1 MLKKIIDR
9 PILATVIS
17 LIVVLL
23 GIIGITKLPITRFP
37 EIAPPSVAVSAGYS
51 GADAE
56 TVAKAVLL
64 PLEES
69 INGVEDM
76 TYIRSSA
83 SSGSGTINV
92 YFKQGIDPN
101 QAATNVQTR
110 VSKALTDLPAEVVS
124 DGVTVTPRQ
133 TGTIMTFRLF
143 SDDPVFD
150 ETFLQAYSNNQIIR
164 ELLRIDGVA
173 QISRIG
179 ARNYAVRIW
188 LDPDKMRAYGLVPDD
203 IKSAVKD
210 QNFEIAPGKFGESSE
225 ETFETVIKYGG
236 QFTSQDEFRN
246 IIVKTTDDGA
256 ILYLRDVARVSL
268 EATNT
273 FSEEKVDGRPGVT
286 MNLTQ
291 NSGANAREIDIAIR
305 EKLEELSGSFP
316 KGIKYDISYSVRD
329 QIDESINQVIFTII
343 EAFLLVFLIVYIF
356 LQSPRATIIPAIAIP
371 VSLIGAFFFIYL
383 LGFSINVLTLFALVL
398 SIGIV
403 VDDAIVVV
411 EAVQEKIDSTDLSI
425 REATVQTLGEISPAI
440 ISITLVMA
448 SVFLP
453 IGFMEGPVG
462 IFYRQFAYTL
472 IAAILISALNA
483 LTLSPALC
491 ALFLKR
497 KEKTNPAALPLPEEK
512 PKTLK
517 AKAARQKDRFFNGFN
532 NRFHSMTMRYIVSV
546 FQLIKRRRLAMI
558 GLVVI
563 TVIGFVMMQ
572 MTPTSFIPDEDDGF
586 ITYSLELPA
595 GSSLSRTTETLDKA
609 LDILSKREEIQS
621 SSSSA
626 GYNIVDNSRS
636 TSYAMGY
643 ITMNP
648 HKKRKGI
655 RDVNDFADTIRKDL
669 SEIKDAKV
677 SVFRRPTIVGFGER
691 SGLSMVLEDKL
702 GGSFQ
707 SFGEVTNDFLVK
719 LNNREEILQATT
731 TFKPDYPQYEIVVD
745 KEKAKVMGVNI
756 KDMLNNIRQY
766 YSRVRVS
773 EFNLFNRLNRVYIQ
787 ASPEFTANPE
797 TLNAIYVRNK
807 SGDMVPVNTLVKL
820 VKTYG
825 PEIVNRYNL
834 FNSVEI
840 NAIPAKGFST
850 GDAMKAIEDTA
861 YNELPSNYQ
870 YEWTG
875 ISLEEEKSGSQIAF
889 IIILS
894 LLFVYFLLAAQYESY
909 LIPLSVLLSVPVG
922 LIGVFG
928 VVNLV
933 GLENNVY
940 VQIGLIMLIG
950 LLAKNAILVVEYSLQ
965 RRKAGL
971 SIVKSALEGARLRL
985 RPILMTSLAFV
996 AGIIPLTWTSG
1007 ASAVGNHSVSFAAA
1021 GGMLAGIVFGIF
1033 IIPVLFVI
1041 FKGMDESLKSKFNKT
1056 TG

>member
-17 LIVVLL
+17 LIIVLL

-37 EIAPPSVAVSAGYS
+37 EIAPPSVSVSAGYS

-83 SSGSGTINV
+83 SSGSGTVNV

-150 ETFLQAYSNNQIIR
+150 ETFLQAYANNQLIR

-203 IKSAVKD
+203 IKKAVKD

-256 ILYLRDVARVSL
+256 ILYLRDVARVAL

-273 FSEEKVDGRPGVT
+273 FSEEKVDGKPGVT

-305 EKLEELSGSFP
+305 EKLEELSASFP
-316 KGIKYDISYSVRD
+316 RGIKYDISYSVRD
-329 QIDESINQVIFTII
+329 QIDESINQVVFTII
-343 EAFLLVFLIVYIF
+343 EAFLLVFLIVYLF

-411 EAVQEKIDSTDLSI
+411 EAVQEKIDSTNLSV
-425 REATVQTLGEISPAI
+425 RQATIQTIGEIAPAI

-472 IAAILISALNA
+472 IAAILISAVNA

-497 KEKTNPAALPLPEEK
+497 KTKTVDAADAIEEK

-517 AKAARQKDRFFNGFN
+517 AKAVYQRNRFFNGFN
-532 NRFHSMTMRYIVSV
+532 DRFHSLTMRYIVSV
-546 FQLIKRRRLAMI
+546 FQLIKRRKLAII
-558 GLVVI
+558 GLVGV
-563 TVIGFVMMQ
+563 TVIGFLLMQ
-572 MTPTSFIPDEDDGF
+572 FTPTSFIPDEDDGF
-586 ITYSLELPA
+586 LTYSLELPA
-595 GSSLSRTTETLDKA
+595 GSSLTRTSETLDKA
-609 LDILSKREEIQS
+609 IAILSKREEIKS
-621 SSSSA
+621 TSSSA
-626 GYNIVDNSRS
+626 GYNIADNSRS

-643 ITMNP
+643 ISMYP
-648 HKKRKGI
+648 HKERRGI
-655 RDVNDFADTIRKDL
+655 RNVNDFADTIRKEL
-669 SEIKDAKV
+669 SVINDAKV
-677 SVFRRPTIVGFGER
+677 SVFMRPTIVGFGER
-691 SGLSMVLEDKL
+691 SGLSLVLEDKL

-707 SFGEVTNDFLVK
+707 SFGDVTNEFLAK

-745 KEKAKVMGVNI
+745 REKAKVMGVDI

-850 GDAMKAIEDTA
+850 GDAMKAIEETA

-875 ISLEEEKSGSQIAF
+875 MSLEEEKSGNQIAF

-928 VVNLV
+928 LVNLV

-950 LLAKNAILVVEYSLQ
+950 LLAKNAILIVEYSLQ

-996 AGIIPLTWTSG
+996 AGIIPLMWTSG
-1007 ASAVGNHSVSFAAA
+1007 ASAVGNHSVSYAAA
-1021 GGMLAGIVFGIF
+1021 GGMLAGIVLGIF
-1033 IIPVLFVI
+1033 IIPVLFVV
-1041 FKGMDESLKSKFNKT
+1041 FKGMDESLKSKFNT
-1056 TG
+1056 TTE

>member
-9 PILATVIS
+9 PVLASVIS
-17 LIVVLL
+17 LIVILL
-23 GIIGITKLPITRFP
+23 GIIGIAKLPITRFP

-64 PLEES
+64 PLEEN

-83 SSGSGTINV
+83 SSGSGTVNV

-133 TGTIMTFRLF
+133 TGTIMTFRLY
-143 SDDPVFD
+143 SNDPVFD
-150 ETFLQAYSNNQIIR
+150 ETFLQAYANNQLVR

-188 LDPDKMRAYGLVPDD
+188 LDPDKMRAYKLVPED
-203 IKSAVKD
+203 IKKAVKD
-210 QNFEIAPGKFGESSE
+210 QNFEIAPGKFGESSA

-236 QFTSQDEFRN
+236 QFVSQDEFRN
-246 IIVKTTDDGA
+246 IILKTTEDGA
-256 ILYLRDVARVSL
+256 ILYLKDVARVAL

-273 FSEEKVDGRPGVT
+273 SSEEKVDGKPGVT

-291 NSGANAREIDIAIR
+291 NSGANAREIDIAVR
-305 EKLEELSGSFP
+305 EKLEELSESFP
-316 KGIKYDISYSVRD
+316 KGIHYDVSYSVRD
-329 QIDESINQVIFTII
+329 QIDESINQVIHTII

-411 EAVQEKIDSTDLSI
+411 EAVQQKIDSTKLSV
-425 REATVQTLGEISPAI
+425 REATIETIGEIAPAI

-462 IFYRQFAYTL
+462 VFYRQFAYTL
-472 IAAILISALNA
+472 IAAILISAVNA

-497 KEKTNPAALPLPEEK
+497 RNPEKEMMLKEEI
-512 PKTLK
+512 PKSVK
-517 AKAARQKDRFFNGFN
+517 AKLKWRRDQFFKEFN
-532 NRFHSMTMRYIVSV
+532 NWFHRMTQKYIVSI
-546 FQLIKRRRLAMI
+546 FHLMKRRKAAML
-558 GLVVI
+558 GLVLI
-563 TVIGFVMMQ
+563 TVIGFIMMQ
-572 MTPTSFIPDEDDGF
+572 FTPTSFIPDEDDGF

-595 GSSLSRTTETLDKA
+595 GSSLNRTSETLDKA
-609 LDILSKREEIQS
+609 IDILSKRKEIKS
-621 SSSSA
+621 TSSSA
-626 GYNIVDNSRS
+626 GYNVVDNSRS

-643 ITMNP
+643 ITMYP
-648 HKKRKGI
+648 HKERKGI
-655 RDVNDFADTIRKDL
+655 KNVNDFADTIRKDL

-691 SGLSMVLEDKL
+691 SGLSLVLEDKM

-707 SFGEVTNDFLVK
+707 SFGDVTNDFLAK
-719 LNNREEILQATT
+719 LNERPEILQATT
-731 TFKPDYPQYEIVVD
+731 TFKPNYPQYEIIVD
-745 KEKAKVMGVNI
+745 KEKAKVMGVDI
-756 KDMLNNIRQY
+756 KDMLNNVRQY

-807 SGDMVPVNTLVKL
+807 SGEMVPVNTLVKL

-840 NAIPAKGFST
+840 SAIPANGFSS
-850 GDAMKAIEDTA
+850 GDAMRAIEETA
-861 YNELPSNYQ
+861 FNELPSNYQ
-870 YEWTG
+870 FEWTG
-875 ISLEEEKSGSQIAF
+875 MSLEEEKSGNQIGF
-889 IIILS
+889 IIVLS

-922 LIGVFG
+922 LVGVFG
-928 VVNLV
+928 LVNLV

-950 LLAKNAILVVEYSLQ
+950 LLAKNAILIVEYSLQ
-965 RRKAGL
+965 RRNAGL

-1007 ASAVGNHSVSFAAA
+1007 ASAVGNHSVSFATA
-1021 GGMLAGIVFGIF
+1021 GGMLAGIVLGVF

-1041 FKGMDESLKSKFNKT
+1041 FKGMDERLRMKFNKT
-1056 TG
+1056 TR

>member
-56 TVAKAVLL
+56 TVARAVLL

-110 VSKALTDLPAEVVS
+110 VSKALTELPSEVVS

-143 SDDPVFD
+143 SEDPVFD
-150 ETFLQAYSNNQIIR
+150 ETFLQAYANNQLVR

-188 LDPDKMRAYGLVPDD
+188 LDPDKMRAFGLVPDD
-203 IKSAVKD
+203 IRNAVKD
-210 QNFEIAPGKFGESSE
+210 QNFEIAPGKFGESSG

-236 QFTSQDEFRN
+236 QFTSQDEFRD
-246 IIVKTTDDGA
+246 IVIKTTDDGA
-256 ILYLRDVARVSL
+256 ILYLKDVARVSL

-273 FSEEKVDGRPGVT
+273 SSEEKVDGRPGVT

-305 EKLEELSGSFP
+305 EKLEELSASFP
-316 KGIKYDISYSVRD
+316 RGIKYDISYSVRD
-329 QIDESINQVIFTII
+329 QIDESINQVVFTII
-343 EAFLLVFLIVYIF
+343 EAFLLVFLIVYLF

-371 VSLIGAFFFIYL
+371 VSLIGAFFFIYMM
-383 LGFSINVLTLFALVL
+383 GFSINVLTLFALVL

-411 EAVQEKIDSTDLSI
+411 EAVQEKIDSTNLSI
-425 REATVQTLGEISPAI
+425 RQATIQTIGEIAPAI

-472 IAAILISALNA
+472 IAAILISAVNA

-491 ALFLKR
+491 AIFLKR
-497 KEKTNPAALPLPEEK
+497 KTENSNAIEEK
-512 PKTLK
+512 PKTLR
-517 AKAARQKDRFFNGFN
+517 AKAIKQRNRFFNSFN
-532 NRFHSMTMRYIVSV
+532 AKFQSMTRKYIVYV
-546 FQLIKRRRLAMI
+546 FELIKRRKLAMI
-558 GLVVI
+558 GLAVVTI
-563 TVIGFVMMQ
+563 LGFVAMQ
-572 MTPTSFIPDEDDGF
+572 LTPTSFIPDEDDGF

-595 GSSLSRTTETLDKA
+595 GSSLSRTSETLDKA
-609 LDILSKREEIQS
+609 IAILSKRDEIQS
-621 SSSSA
+621 TSSSA
-626 GYNIVDNSRS
+626 GYNVVDNSRS

-643 ITMNP
+643 ITMYP
-648 HKKRKGI
+648 HKQRKGI
-655 RDVNDFADTIRKDL
+655 RHVNDFADTIRKDL
-669 SEIKDAKV
+669 SELKDAKV

-691 SGLSMVLEDKL
+691 SGLSLVLEDKL

-707 SFGEVTNDFLVK
+707 SFGEVTTDFLAK
-719 LNNREEILQATT
+719 LNTRTEILQATT

-745 KEKAKVMGVNI
+745 REKAKAMGVDI

-787 ASPEFTANPE
+787 ASPEFTTNPE

-807 SGDMVPVNTLVKL
+807 SGEMVPVNSLVKL

-850 GDAMKAIEDTA
+850 GDAMKAIEETA

-875 ISLEEEKSGSQIAF
+875 MSLEEEKSGSQIAF
-889 IIILS
+889 IILLS

-1021 GGMLAGIVFGIF
+1021 GGMLAGIVLGIF

-1041 FKGMDESLKSKFNKT
+1041 FKGMDENLKSKFNKT

>member
-17 LIVVLL
+17 LIIVLL

-37 EIAPPSVAVSAGYS
+37 EIAPPSVSVSAGYS

-83 SSGSGTINV
+83 SSGSGTVNV

-150 ETFLQAYSNNQIIR
+150 ETFLQAYANNQLIR

-203 IKSAVKD
+203 IKKAVKD

-256 ILYLRDVARVSL
+256 ILYLRDVARVAL

-273 FSEEKVDGRPGVT
+273 FSEEKVDGKPGVT

-305 EKLEELSGSFP
+305 EKLEELSASFP
-316 KGIKYDISYSVRD
+316 RGIKYDISYSVRD
-329 QIDESINQVIFTII
+329 QIDESINQVVFTII
-343 EAFLLVFLIVYIF
+343 EAFLLVFLIVYLF

-411 EAVQEKIDSTDLSI
+411 EAVQEKIDSTNLSV
-425 REATVQTLGEISPAI
+425 RQATIQTIGEIAPAI

-472 IAAILISALNA
+472 IAAILISAVNA

-497 KEKTNPAALPLPEEK
+497 KTKTVDAADAIEEK

-517 AKAARQKDRFFNGFN
+517 AKAVYQRNRFFNGFN
-532 NRFHSMTMRYIVSV
+532 DRFHSLTMRYIVSV
-546 FQLIKRRRLAMI
+546 FQLIKRRKLAII
-558 GLVVI
+558 GLVGV
-563 TVIGFVMMQ
+563 TVIGFLLMQ
-572 MTPTSFIPDEDDGF
+572 FTPTSFIPDEDDGF
-586 ITYSLELPA
+586 LTYSLELPA
-595 GSSLSRTTETLDKA
+595 GSSLTRTSETLDKA
-609 LDILSKREEIQS
+609 IAILSKREEIKS
-621 SSSSA
+621 TSSSA

-643 ITMNP
+643 ITMYP
-648 HKKRKGI
+648 HKERRGI
-655 RDVNDFADTIRKDL
+655 RNVNDFADTIRKEL
-669 SEIKDAKV
+669 SVINDAKV
-677 SVFRRPTIVGFGER
+677 SVFMRPTIVGFGER
-691 SGLSMVLEDKL
+691 SGLSLVLEDKL

-707 SFGEVTNDFLVK
+707 SFGDVTNEFLAK

-745 KEKAKVMGVNI
+745 REKAKVMGVDI

-850 GDAMKAIEDTA
+850 GDAMKTIEETA

-875 ISLEEEKSGSQIAF
+875 MSLEEEKSGNQIAF

-928 VVNLV
+928 LVNLV

-950 LLAKNAILVVEYSLQ
+950 LLAKNAILIVEYSLQ

-996 AGIIPLTWTSG
+996 AGIIPLMWTTG
-1007 ASAVGNHSVSFAAA
+1007 ASAVGNHSVSYAAA
-1021 GGMLAGIVFGIF
+1021 GGMLAGIVLGIF